1 MWGKAMASTSANQ
14 QDSGSIPAFAVPTN
28 NWRRTTWKFHG
39 AQSILSDKHPD
50 PCRMD
55 DALGSLPSLEVIFGY
70 LSDSTTWIQLAILAS
85 ATLIAWMLG
94 RWLQARLSPIIRPG
108 AIDERARVAMRTGLL
123 ALVPIILWLLLFATA
138 TALRRHAQPTDLLRL
153 ALLLVGALAL
163 IRMGVFVLRHSFS
176 PGSRLKAWEG
186 VFTVTIW
193 SLVALHLLGWLPVVS
208 QALDEYAI
216 SFGQLRLSLYTL
228 VSFTLYV
235 AVWLL
240 VALWVSN
247 ALQWRVMRSE
257 ALDESL
263 KLAIS
268 KLAKFVLLTVAV
280 VGAMLA
286 AGIDLTAFAVFG
298 GALGVGLGLGL
309 QRVVS
314 NFVSGIIL
322 AFEGS
327 IRPGD
332 VISFGEQVGTVRTLH
347 ARHVVVRTRDG
358 LDLLVPNENLLTG
371 EITNWSYGDRNVRLR
386 LPVSISYSDDPETAI
401 ALLEKTAA
409 SHSRVL
415 SDPPPIGCLARFA
428 DSGIDLELRAWV
440 NDPER
445 GIGNV
450 RSDLNRAIWQA
461 FKSAGITIPFPQRV
475 VHVTGPAVADRL
487 SGDSE
492 GSRPK
497 SARGRKQARKES
509 R

>member
-1 MWGKAMASTSANQ
+1 MDETLSTLTSPEALL
-14 QDSGSIPAFAVPTN
+14 AF
-28 NWRRTTWKFHG
+28 
-39 AQSILSDKHPD
+39 
-50 PCRMD
+50 
-55 DALGSLPSLEVIFGY
+55 LGSPS
-70 LSDSTTWIQLAILAS
+70 TWQQLGILAA
-85 ATLIAWMLG
+85 ATLAAWLLG

-108 AIDERARVAMRTGLL
+108 AIDERARMAMRTGLL
-123 ALVPIILWLLLFATA
+123 ALVPIILWLMLFATV
-138 TALRRHAQPTDLLRL
+138 TTLRRHGYAIDLLRL

-186 VFTVTIW
+186 VLTITIW

-228 VSFTLYV
+228 VSFTLFV
-235 AVWLL
+235 ALWLL
-240 VALWVSN
+240 VALWISN

-268 KLAKFVLLTVAV
+268 KLAKFALLTVAV
-280 VGAMLA
+280 IGAMLA

-314 NFVSGIIL
+314 NFVSGVIL

-332 VISFGEQVGTVRTLH
+332 VISFGQHVGTVQTLH
-347 ARHVVVRTRDG
+347 ARHVVVHTRDG
-358 LDLLVPNENLLTG
+358 LDLLVPNENLMTS

-386 LPVSISYSDDPETAI
+386 IPVSISYSDDPEAAI
-401 ALLEKTAA
+401 RLLEKTAA
-409 SHSRVL
+409 SHPRVL
-415 SDPPPIGCLARFA
+415 ADPPPVGCLSRFA

-445 GIGNV
+445 GLGNV

-461 FKSAGITIPFPQRV
+461 FKQAGVTIPFPQRV
-475 VHVTGPAVADRL
+475 VHLTEPATDAL
-487 SGDSE
+487 PSHESA
-492 GSRPK
+492 GSRAK
-497 SARGRKQARKES
+497 SGRGRTRGMKGS
-509 R
+509 RRA

>member
-1 MWGKAMASTSANQ
+1 
-14 QDSGSIPAFAVPTN
+14 
-28 NWRRTTWKFHG
+28 
-39 AQSILSDKHPD
+39 
-50 PCRMD
+50 MD
-55 DALGSLPSLEVIFGY
+55 DTPSPLPSPETIAAFLQAP
-70 LSDSTTWIQLAILAS
+70 STWQQIGILLA
-85 ATLIAWMLG
+85 ATLAAWLLG

-123 ALVPIILWLLLFATA
+123 ALVPIIIWLLLFATV
-138 TALRRHAQPTDLLRL
+138 TTLRRHGQPTDLLRL

-186 VFTVTIW
+186 ILTVTIW
-193 SLVALHLLGWLPVVS
+193 SLIALHLLGWLPIVS

-228 VSFTLYV
+228 VSFTLFI
-235 AVWLL
+235 ALWLL
-240 VALWVSN
+240 VALWLSN
-247 ALQWRVMRSE
+247 ALQWRVMRSQ

-268 KLAKFVLLTVAV
+268 KLAKFALLTIAV
-280 VGAMLA
+280 IGAMLA

-314 NFVSGIIL
+314 NFVSGVIL

-332 VISFGEQVGTVRTLH
+332 VISFGEYVGTVQTLH
-347 ARHVVVRTRDG
+347 ARHVVVHTRDG
-358 LDLLVPNENLLTG
+358 LDLLVPNENLMTS

-386 LPVSISYSDDPETAI
+386 LPVSISYGDDPEAAI
-401 ALLEKTAA
+401 ALLVKTAA
-409 SHSRVL
+409 SHPRVL
-415 SDPPPIGCLARFA
+415 ADPPPLGCLSRFA

-445 GIGNV
+445 GLGNV

-461 FKSAGITIPFPQRV
+461 FKSASITIPFPQRV
-475 VHVTGPAVADRL
+475 VHLTGPAADAHPSRD
-487 SGDSE
+487 SG
-492 GSRPK
+492 GSRAG
-497 SARGRKQARKES
+497 STRGRTRAPKGSPRA
-509 R
+509 

>member
-1 MWGKAMASTSANQ
+1 
-14 QDSGSIPAFAVPTN
+14 
-28 NWRRTTWKFHG
+28 
-39 AQSILSDKHPD
+39 
-50 PCRMD
+50 MD
-55 DALGSLPSLEVIFGY
+55 DPLSALSSPEAITAF
-70 LSDSTTWIQLAILAS
+70 LSASSTWQQLAVLIA
-85 ATLIAWMLG
+85 ATLAAWLLG
-94 RWLQARLSPIIRPG
+94 RWLQVRLSPIIRPG

-123 ALVPIILWLLLFATA
+123 ALVPIILWLILFATV
-138 TALRRHAQPTDLLRL
+138 TTLRRHGQPIEVLRL

-186 VFTVTIW
+186 VLTITIW
-193 SLVALHLLGWLPVVS
+193 TLVALHLLGWLPIVS
-208 QALDEYAI
+208 QALDEYAV

-228 VSFTLYV
+228 VSFTLFI
-235 AVWLL
+235 ALWLL

-257 ALDESL
+257 ALDDSL

-268 KLAKFVLLTVAV
+268 KLAKFALLTVAV
-280 VGAMLA
+280 IGAMLA

-314 NFVSGIIL
+314 NFVSGVIL

-332 VISFGEQVGTVRTLH
+332 VISFGQQVGVVQTLH
-347 ARHVVVRTRDG
+347 ARHVVVHTRDG
-358 LDLLVPNENLLTG
+358 LDLLVPNENLMTS

-386 LPVSISYSDDPETAI
+386 IPVSISYSDDPEAAI

-409 SHSRVL
+409 GHQRVL
-415 SDPPPIGCLARFA
+415 ADPPPVACLSRFA

-445 GIGNV
+445 GLGNV
-450 RSDLNRAIWQA
+450 RSELNRAIWQA
-461 FKSAGITIPFPQRV
+461 FKNEGITIPFPQRV
-475 VHVTGPAVADRL
+475 VHLTGPATEAFPPPGNADSPR
-487 SGDSE
+487 E
-492 GSRPK
+492 SR
-497 SARGRKQARKES
+497 RGRKRARKAS
-509 R
+509 PKS